1 MLLFTPKIAKF
12 GYIHLCFIADI
23 FSEVMN
29 HICAKVHTNTLN
41 DMNTT
46 NNFKFL
52 VIFAQSFDI
61 LPKISK
67 FWTSSH

>member
-12 GYIHLCFIADI
+12 GYIHLNFIADI
-23 FSEVMN
+23 FSWVMN
-29 HICAKVHTNTLN
+29 HICAKFHTNTLN

-46 NNFKFL
+46 NNFQFL

-61 LPKISK
+61 LPKN
-67 FWTSSH
+67 